1 MHTRLANLNVPAVQ
15 RVDDRTIE
23 VTATG
28 LPLWHGSQL
37 AIDTTL
43 VSPLTGAAQPR
54 RRGGQYAGAALHT
67 ARQNKE
73 RAYPELA
80 GSNRCCL
87 VVLAMEVG
95 GRWSPEAVTFLRLI
109 AQTKARETP
118 APLRHIV
125 VASFIARWS
134 AILTHA
140 VMQAFAASLLNQSA
154 DSALSGDGVLPPLG
168 QLLTQAPSTPT
179 APSRLPGR

>member
-23 VTATG
+23 VIATG
-28 LPLWHGSQL
+28 LPLWHGSEL

-73 RAYPELA
+73 RTYPELA
-80 GSNRCCL
+80 GSNRCRL

-95 GRWSPEAVTFLRLI
+95 GR
-109 AQTKARETP
+109 
-118 APLRHIV
+118 
-125 VASFIARWS
+125 
-134 AILTHA
+134 
-140 VMQAFAASLLNQSA
+140 
-154 DSALSGDGVLPPLG
+154 
-168 QLLTQAPSTPT
+168 
-179 APSRLPGR
+179 